1 MNLIRATLLAVV
13 LSVYFGLEVQ
23 CYQIEVQSL
32 LVWGQKPSKTL
43 GSYAASRDMM
53 LMYNNR
59 YLSIF
64 LTLAI
69 DCIMIMIII
78 VIIISITHLV
88 FWSCIYLST
97 YIYIYIYTV
106 VDKKWSMNIMWSTLI
121 RVSKLRR
128 GNIFTGRQWFAH
140 LLVISCVNARA

>member
-1 MNLIRATLLAVV
+1 MNLIRAILLAVV

-53 LMYNNR
+53 LMYKNT

-64 LTLAI
+64 LTFAI
-69 DCIMIMIII
+69 DWIIIIIIIII
-78 VIIISITHLV
+78 VIIIIITHLTL
-88 FWSCIYLST
+88 WSRIYLS
-97 YIYIYIYTV
+97 IYL
-106 VDKKWSMNIMWSTLI
+106 SI
-121 RVSKLRR
+121 RCPIQV
-128 GNIFTGRQWFAH
+128 
-140 LLVISCVNARA
+140 